1 MPDSRMNR
9 EEFYAKVSPL
19 DAEQLRKILWTLYWR
34 GTAQVRERIE
44 DALSPAV
51 GPKRKAQDL
60 PDPDQVLDEVTE
72 FVSLARDGAYMY
84 GDRRVS
90 RTERSK
96 WRVTFRG
103 LATQAQSALHAT
115 DTGPAEQAM
124 EQLIGLACD
133 MRDVEYF
140 HSEDPVEAAR
150 FVVSHAVSA
159 LWQTMLDQHG
169 FAAFAGRAAPQLIRW
184 ESEYGWT
191 RGDGKVAEN
200 ETLLAEILAPLLTTP
215 DMWRGFTVAYLSALD
230 AVAREEGAG
239 EDKASRQRS
248 WGSDVDYRR
257 KSRAGTLAAWHAML
271 AGQLAGTDD
280 AGLLDRLVSHRAL
293 AGPEVTFLRAL
304 IARVTGDLDL
314 ARKLIRDCLEE
325 LPGSYEFHSFAAEIG
340 ADLPPRARQLAD
352 ERSRAQALIGS
363 VVHSPGGTSTAR
375 SE

>member
-1 MPDSRMNR
+1 
-9 EEFYAKVSPL
+9 VSPL
-19 DAEQLRKILWTLYWR
+19 DAEQLRKVLWTLYWR

-44 DALSPAV
+44 DGLNPPA

-72 FVSLARDGAYMY
+72 FVSLARDGAYIY

-96 WRVTFRG
+96 WRLTFRN
-103 LATQAQSALHAT
+103 LATQAQSALHAAQ
-115 DTGPAEQAM
+115 TGGAEQAM
-124 EQLIGLACD
+124 EQLIDLACE
-133 MRDVEYF
+133 MRGVEYF

-200 ETLLAEILAPLLTTP
+200 ETLLAEVLEPLLTST
-215 DMWRGFTVAYLSALD
+215 DMWRGFAAAYLSALD
-230 AVAREEGAG
+230 AVAREEAAG
-239 EDKASRQRS
+239 EGKASRRS
-248 WGSDVDYRR
+248 WGLSDADYSRR
-257 KSRAGTLAAWHAML
+257 RRAANLAAWHAKL
-271 AGQLAGTDD
+271 AEHLAGTVD

-304 IARVTGDLDL
+304 VARMAGDLGS
-314 ARKLIRDCLEE
+314 ARRLIRDCLEE
-325 LPGSYEFHSFAAEIG
+325 LPGSYEFHDFAAEIG
-340 ADLPPRARQLAD
+340 ADLPPRARQIAD
-352 ERSRAQALIGS
+352 ERSRAQALIDA
-363 VVHSPGGTSTAR
+363 VVQP
-375 SE
+375 E

>member
-1 MPDSRMNR
+1 MPVNRMNR

-44 DALSPAV
+44 DGLNPPA

-90 RTERSK
+90 RTERSR
-96 WRVTFRG
+96 WRLTFRS
-103 LATQAQSALHAT
+103 LATQAQSALHAAQ
-115 DTGPAEQAM
+115 TGPAEQAM
-124 EQLIGLACD
+124 EQLIDLACE
-133 MRDVEYF
+133 MRGVEYF

-169 FAAFAGRAAPQLIRW
+169 FAVFAGRAAPQLIRW

-200 ETLLAEILAPLLTTP
+200 ETLLAEVLAPLLTSP
-215 DMWRGFTVAYLSALD
+215 DMWRGFAAAYLSALD
-230 AVAREEGAG
+230 AVAREQAAG
-239 EDKASRQRS
+239 QGKASRRS
-248 WGSDVDYRR
+248 WGSSDADYSRKRR
-257 KSRAGTLAAWHAML
+257 AANLAAWHAML
-271 AGQLAGTDD
+271 AGHLAGTDD

-293 AGPEVTFLRAL
+293 AGPEVTFVRAL
-304 IARVTGDLDL
+304 VARLAGDLDS
-314 ARKLIRDCLEE
+314 ARRLIRECLKE
-325 LPGSYEFHSFAAEIG
+325 LPGSYEFHDFALEIG
-340 ADLPPRARQLAD
+340 ADLPPRARQIAD
-352 ERSRAQALIGS
+352 ERSRAQALIDA
-363 VVHSPGGTSTAR
+363 VVQP
-375 SE
+375 E